1 MGLEDDVKGWLTSK
15 TVWGAI
21 IAGLSAILSAVFKL
35 DFPVDFTVEI
45 ANSLAGFFGAAL
57 AIYGRVK
64 AVKKI
69 K

>member
-1 MGLEDDVKGWLTSK
+1 MSLNDDVKGWLTSK
-15 TVWGAI
+15 TVWGGI
-21 IAGLSAILSAVFKL
+21 IAAVSSVLSAVFKL
-35 DFPVDFTVEI
+35 EIPVEATTEI
-45 ANSLAGFFGAAL
+45 ATSAAGIAGGLL